1 MKLLVYIIL
10 ELCYWLYISVTLL
23 FQHILLPEVKF
34 QTKLQNQNIKDI
46 T

>member
-1 MKLLVYIIL
+1 MKLLEYVIL

-23 FQHILLPEVKF
+23 FRHILLPEVKF
-34 QTKLQNQNIKDI
+34 ETKLQNQNINDI